1 MKLTDKQ
8 IIKIKKYISKM
19 SVIEIW
25 EYRKRVS
32 MSDLDLSQA
41 NILRRYLDERANKL
55 GKTNALIMGS
65 EFDDDDIS

>member
-1 MKLTDKQ
+1 
-8 IIKIKKYISKM
+8 M

>member
-1 MKLTDKQ
+1 
-8 IIKIKKYISKM
+8 M

-41 NILRRYLDERANKL
+41 NILRRYLDERANKIDKVNAFVVG
-55 GKTNALIMGS
+55 GKLDN
-65 EFDDDDIS
+65 EDIS